1 MRGTVIRLMPLG
13 WFSDTAFSGES
24 SESEVWFWQCIAD
37 GFGDRNV
44 RRSRLRW
51 RQPDGVSG

>member
-1 MRGTVIRLMPLG
+1 MIRLMPLG

-24 SESEVWFWQCIAD
+24 SESEVWFWQYIAD

-44 RRSRLRW
+44 RRPPGCAGGSRTA
-51 RQPDGVSG
+51 